1 MDFGYNYNYEYDYP
15 ISYGNTGSSLFAL
28 FMTVYLV
35 VIALILAAALASYIF
50 HSIGMYTIGKRI
62 GREHPWLAFIPFAR
76 DYFHGELAG
85 EIPLKNKSI
94 KNPGIWKLVVPIIYN
109 AVAGVLLVFLIV
121 AVIGT
126 AVTTNINGSGVGGA
140 MTVLTTSLGIYII
153 FIILAVAY
161 SAIYSVLRILIDIRI
176 YERFTTHNMAVV
188 HSVLSAIVPLYEAI
202 CFFVMRN
209 REFNP
214 GMEPRITPP
223 PVPPVYPGDPVS
235 GGPTP
240 VNQVPADPAQD
251 TMTGQ
256 QDNKTE

>member
-50 HSIGMYTIGKRI
+50 HSIGMYTIGKRM

-140 MTVLTTSLGIYII
+140 MT
-153 FIILAVAY
+153 
-161 SAIYSVLRILIDIRI
+161 
-176 YERFTTHNMAVV
+176 ERFTTHNMAVV

-214 GMEPRITPP
+214 GMEPRITQP

-235 GGPTP
+235 GGTTP
-240 VNQVPADPAQD
+240 VNHVPADPAQD

>member
-1 MDFGYNYNYEYDYP
+1 M
-15 ISYGNTGSSLFAL
+15 
-28 FMTVYLV
+28 
-35 VIALILAAALASYIF
+35 
-50 HSIGMYTIGKRI
+50 
-62 GREHPWLAFIPFAR
+62 
-76 DYFHGELAG
+76 
-85 EIPLKNKSI
+85 
-94 KNPGIWKLVVPIIYN
+94 PIIYN

-235 GGPTP
+235 GGTTP

>member
-50 HSIGMYTIGKRI
+50 HSIGMYTIGKRM

-126 AVTTNINGSGVGGA
+126 AVTTNINGSGVGGCYDSPDDI
-140 MTVLTTSLGIYII
+140 TRDIYNIYHSGCCI
-153 FIILAVAY
+153 FRYIFC
-161 SAIYSVLRILIDIRI
+161 SA
-176 YERFTTHNMAVV
+176 
-188 HSVLSAIVPLYEAI
+188 
-202 CFFVMRN
+202 
-209 REFNP
+209 
-214 GMEPRITPP
+214 
-223 PVPPVYPGDPVS
+223 
-235 GGPTP
+235 
-240 VNQVPADPAQD
+240 D
-251 TMTGQ
+251 T
-256 QDNKTE
+256 DRHPDL